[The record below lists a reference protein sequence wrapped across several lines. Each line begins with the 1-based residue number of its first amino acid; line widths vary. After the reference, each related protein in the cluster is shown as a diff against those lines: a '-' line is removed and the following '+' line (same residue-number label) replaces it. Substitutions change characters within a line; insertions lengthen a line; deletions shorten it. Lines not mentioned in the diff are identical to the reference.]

1 MKKLITELPEES
13 RFVIVGTAIVIFV
26 FRAMPGPGP
35 GLGWFEIDVLGFD
48 QQFFSLLSLIA
59 SVSDFGGYC
68 HFQTLYGKKFY
79 C

>member
-35 GLGWFEIDVLGFD
+35 GVGWFEIDVLGFD
-48 QQFFSLLSLIA
+48 QQFFSLLSHIA
-59 SVSDFGGYC
+59 SV
-68 HFQTLYGKKFY
+68 
-79 C
+79 